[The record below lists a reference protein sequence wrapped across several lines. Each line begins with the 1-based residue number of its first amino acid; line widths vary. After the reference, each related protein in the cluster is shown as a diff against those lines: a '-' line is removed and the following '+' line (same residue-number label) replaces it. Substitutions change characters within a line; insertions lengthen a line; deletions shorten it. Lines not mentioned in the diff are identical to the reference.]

1 MDSKFSLAVEI
12 VVLLGVEEA
21 ATLTSL
27 EIAERLN
34 TDPAR
39 VRQLFSLLGRA
50 GIITARQKK
59 GAWLAK
65 PAEEISL
72 GEIVSAVRSKGTLI
86 SLTRTVA
93 PDRKRRALATVL
105 RTHVVGAEA
114 AFFDSL
120 GAITLAQLIEES
132 RSATDS

>member
-1 MDSKFSLAVEI
+1 MNSKISLAVEI
-12 VVLLGVEEA
+12 VVSLGKAEA

-27 EIAERLN
+27 EIAKRLN

-39 VRQLFSLLGRA
+39 VRQLFALLGRA
-50 GIITARQKK
+50 GIIKARQKQ

-86 SLTRTVA
+86 SLTRTA
-93 PDRKRRALATVL
+93 PQDRKRRALATVL
-105 RTHVVGAEA
+105 RTHVMHAEA
-114 AFFDSL
+114 AFSDSL
-120 GAITLAQLIEES
+120 GAVSLAQLIEECERTTNS
-132 RSATDS
+132 